1 MKLPFAL
8 TAILATA
15 ISVSAC
21 STENNASA
29 ATDDVT
35 TLRFSHLWPASAVM
49 HTDAFVPWAK
59 KIEEESGGRL
69 KIEIY
74 PSATLSK
81 PDATY
86 DAVAK
91 GTVDLGVQVQGYIN
105 GRFPLTQIAELP
117 GLSNSA
123 SQMSCMLQT
132 LYDEGVIT
140 KEYDDTHLLFMIGSE
155 PATLHTIDKPIRT
168 PADLKGLRIR
178 RPSAIGGEIIE
189 AAGGAPVGLP
199 ATDLYTSLQRG
210 VVDGMAFPW
219 SPTGSFK
226 LTDIVNTH
234 TNMPFYSSALVVTM
248 NKDKY
253 DKLPADL
260 KKVLDDNTGK
270 AMSEVAAQVFDTEAE
285 KYSSEARARG
295 DVMID
300 IPDPLSDPQWK
311 VPLEAG
317 TKKYLADVS
326 AMGLDAQSVYEKAK
340 QASAACQ
347 S

>member
-1 MKLPFAL
+1 MKLPLPL
-8 TAILATA
+8 TIALATLL
-15 ISVSAC
+15 SLSGC
-21 STENNASA
+21 SKEDG
-29 ATDDVT
+29 ATTGANDVT

-49 HTDAFVPWAK
+49 HTDAFVPWAN
-59 KIEEESGGRL
+59 KIEKESGGRL

-86 DAVAK
+86 EAVAK

-117 GLSNSA
+117 GLSSSA

-132 LYDEGVIT
+132 LYDEGVVSS
-140 KEYDDTHLLFMIGSE
+140 EYDDTHLLFMIGSE
-155 PATLHTIDKPIRT
+155 PSTLHTVDKPIRT
-168 PADLKGLRIR
+168 PADMKGMRIR
-178 RPSAIGGEIIE
+178 RPSAIGGDIIE

-226 LTDIVNTH
+226 LTDVVNTH

-253 DKLPADL
+253 ADLPDDL
-260 KKVLDDNTGK
+260 KKIMDDNTGK
-270 AMSEVAAQVFDTEAE
+270 VMSDIAANVFDTEAA
-285 KYSSEARARG
+285 KYSSEAKARG

-300 IPDPLSDPQWK
+300 IPDPLNDPKWSI
-311 VPLEAG
+311 PLEAG

-326 AMGLDAQSVYEKAK
+326 AMGLDAQAVYAKAK
-340 QASAACQ
+340 EASAACK

>member
-1 MKLPFAL
+1 MKSRFVLPA
-8 TAILATA
+8 ALATLL
-15 ISVSAC
+15 SLSAC
-21 STENNASA
+21 STEESPTSGGNE
-29 ATDDVT
+29 VT

-69 KIEIY
+69 KIDIY

-81 PDATY
+81 PDVTY

-91 GTVDLGVQVQGYIN
+91 GTVDMGVQVQGYIN

-123 SQMSCMLQT
+123 AQMSCMLQT
-132 LYDEGVIT
+132 LYEDGVISS
-140 KEYDDTHLLFMIGSE
+140 EYDDTHLLFMIGSE

-168 PADLKGLRIR
+168 PADLKGMRIR
-178 RPSAIGGEIIE
+178 RPSAIGGDIIE

-210 VVDGMAFPW
+210 VIDGMAFPW

-248 NKDKY
+248 NQDKY
-253 DKLPADL
+253 NDLPDDL
-260 KKVLDDNTGK
+260 KKIMDDNTGK
-270 AMSEVAAQVFDTEAE
+270 VMSDIAANVFDTEAA
-285 KYSSEARARG
+285 KYSDEAKARG

-300 IPDPLSDPQWK
+300 IPDPLHDPLWK
-311 VPLEAG
+311 VPLDTG

-326 AMGLDAQSVYEKAK
+326 AKGLDAQSVYTKA
-340 QASAACQ
+340 QEASAACE

>member
-21 STENNASA
+21 STENNTAA

-123 SQMSCMLQT
+123 AQMSCMLQT
-132 LYDEGVIT
+132 LYDDGVIA

-260 KKVLDDNTGK
+260 KKILDDNTGK

-300 IPDPLSDPQWK
+300 IPNPLSDPQWK

-317 TKKYLADVS
+317 TAKYLADVS
-326 AMGLDAQSVYEKAK
+326 AMGLDAQSVYDQAKA
-340 QASAACQ
+340 ASAACQ